1 MFALCRE
8 YVVGRYCSEFHYL
21 FCAHSWDHVALSRY
35 VVDASGEPKI
45 KKCLLTRIVRKLFC
59 KANKQL
65 KRAEPGEREYPT
77 ALYHP
82 IFTPHKQLGDF
93 GLGLG
98 LYFSTLRAITVL
110 TFLAGLLNIPNFMYY
125 NSTEYQPDVSNFQ
138 SYLNDTI
145 GNQFLLGSAICTDVS
160 WVICPDCENA
170 TKRYFDSSRR
180 AYGIHQT
187 SGLNESV
194 FFLRNNCTPD
204 NVKASMINFGT
215 LILIVVGTMILNI
228 YLRRMEIA
236 FDEDE
241 QTAQDY
247 SIVIENPPGDAT
259 NPVEWRDFFRDGWG
273 AHVTACTVAVDN
285 DLLVRSLVERR
296 EKLRTI
302 ELLIEPGTSMDAL
315 TLAGIAAYQE
325 RSRRFRG
332 NVKALLMPGVPELFA
347 RVTVLNA
354 KVQGLAQQ
362 DYPAT
367 NVFITFETEK
377 AQRAVLSTLNFG
389 SLDVKRNNTKI
400 VNNNKH
406 LFRGEKVL
414 KICVPGKWIVCEG
427 HSFLD

>member
-1 MFALCRE
+1 MALT
-8 YVVGRYCSEFHYL
+8 
-21 FCAHSWDHVALSRY
+21 RY
-35 VVDASGEPKI
+35 VVDKSCEPKT
-45 KKCLLTRIVRKLFC
+45 KKFILTRILRKLFC

-65 KRAEPGEREYPT
+65 QRAEPGERELPT

-110 TFLAGLLNIPNFMYY
+110 TFLAGLLNIPNFIYY
-125 NSTEYQPDVSNFQ
+125 SSKEYQPDVSNFQ

-145 GNQFLLGSAICTDVS
+145 GNSFLLGAAICTDVS
-160 WVICPDCENA
+160 WVVCPDCVNA
-170 TKRYFDSSRR
+170 TKRYFDSSRQ
-180 AYGIHQT
+180 AYGIHQET
-187 SGLNESV
+187 GLNESV
-194 FFLRNNCTPD
+194 FFLRNNCNPG
-204 NVKASMINFGT
+204 NMQASMINFGT
-215 LILIVVGTMILNI
+215 LLLVIVGIMVLNI
-228 YLRRMEIA
+228 YLRRMEVA

-259 NPVEWRDFFRDGWG
+259 DPDEWRGFFLNGWG

-302 ELLIEPGTSMDAL
+302 EMLIEPGTSMDTL
-315 TLAGIAAYQE
+315 TLAGIAAREE
-325 RSRRFRG
+325 RQRRFWSSI
-332 NVKALLMPGVPELFA
+332 KAFLVPGVPELFA
-347 RVTVLNA
+347 RITVLNA

-367 NVFITFETEK
+367 NVFVTFETEK
-377 AQRAVLSTLNFG
+377 AQREVLSTLNFG
-389 SLDVKRNNTKI
+389 SLDVKRNNTKL
-400 VNNNKH
+400 VENPRH
-406 LFRGEKVL
+406 LFRGEKILKVTEPGPCVL
-414 KICVPGKWIVCEG
+414 IVCT
-427 HSFLD
+427 SLLSL